1 VKAIERRV
9 ARMESTL
16 PPPGVE
22 YPEVVFVVAMARL
35 PDGEIGGEAMFAM
48 LTGGL
53 GNVSREEGE
62 TEADFERRVER
73 IRLQRKATL
82 HEQSTKEKHHHGNA

>member
-1 VKAIERRV
+1 MRALERRV
-9 ARMESTL
+9 TRMEETL
-16 PPPGVE
+16 PPLGDE
-22 YPEVVFVVAMARL
+22 GPEIIYIAGMTRL
-35 PDGEIGGEAMFAM
+35 PDGEVGGEIRFAM

-53 GNVSREEGE
+53 GNVSRDKGE
-62 TEADFERRVER
+62 SAADFERRVER

>member
-1 VKAIERRV
+1 VRELERRI

-16 PPPGVE
+16 PPTGTE
-22 YPEVVFVVAMARL
+22 GPEIIYVVGMTRL
-35 PDGEIGGEAMFAM
+35 PDGEVGGEIRFAM

-53 GNVSREEGE
+53 GNVSRDEGE
-62 TEADFERRVER
+62 TEADFKRRVER

-82 HEQSTKEKHHHGNA
+82 HEQSTKEKHHGNA